1 MKRLRRYRPLLLLA
15 LIGPGIITSAA
26 DNDAGGIITYT
37 QAGAKYRYDLLWVIV
52 LITFA
57 LAMIQEMC
65 ARMGVVT
72 QKGLGELIR
81 ENFGVKWT
89 MFALGTLLL
98 ANLATTVAE
107 FAGLAASLEIFG
119 VSRFITVPVAAIG
132 IWFLIVKG
140 SFKIVERVFLC
151 LSALYI
157 TYVISGLMS
166 HANWTTV
173 LHDTY
178 SPTLHMDPNFMFLAI
193 AVIGTTIAPW
203 MQFFIQATVV
213 DKGVRVENY
222 AYQKWDVYIGS
233 FLTDIVSFFIIV
245 AAGTIIYPTL
255 VHHPALLKQGI
266 TEPAQ
271 AAAALKPVAHGY
283 ARALF
288 AIGLFNASLLAAAV
302 LPLSTAYTYC
312 EAFGWEIG
320 ISRKFK
326 EAPLFYGIYT
336 FCIVFGVTVVL
347 FARQLIEVM
356 INAQAVNGILLPV
369 IIIFMLKL
377 INRPEIMG
385 KHTNSRVYNIVVW
398 SMCIALIVMT
408 IAWVVGLVFG
418 RFFGIHV

>member
-1 MKRLRRYRPLLLLA
+1 MRRLRRYRPLLILA

-37 QAGAKYRYDLLWVIV
+37 QAGAKYCYDLLWVIV

-72 QKGLGELIR
+72 QKGLAELIR

-89 MFALGTLLL
+89 LFALGALLV

-119 VSRFITVPVAAIG
+119 LTRYITIPIAAVG
-132 IWFLIVKG
+132 IWFLVVKG
-140 SFKIVERVFLC
+140 SFKVVERVFLA
-151 LSALYI
+151 LSAIYI

-166 HANWTTV
+166 NADWTKV
-173 LHDTY
+173 LHDTVA
-178 SPTLHMDPNFMFLAI
+178 PTFHADPDFMFLAI

-203 MQFFIQATVV
+203 MQFFLQASVV

-222 AYQKWDVYIGS
+222 VYQKWDVYVGS
-233 FLTDIVSFFIIV
+233 FLTDVVSFFIIV
-245 AAGTIIYPTL
+245 AAGTIIYPEL
-255 VHHPALLKQGI
+255 VHHPALLQAGI

-283 ARALF
+283 ARILF

-302 LPLSTAYTYC
+302 LPLSTAYTYS

-326 EAPLFYGIYT
+326 EAPIFYGIYT
-336 FCIVFGVTVVL
+336 FCILFGAMVVL
-347 FARQLIEVM
+347 FAGRELVALM
-356 INAQAVNGILLPV
+356 IRAQAVNGILLPV
-369 IIIFMLKL
+369 ILIFMLKL
-377 INRPEIMG
+377 INRKEIMG
-385 KHTNSRVYNIVVW
+385 RFTNSRVYNIVVW
-398 SMCIALIVMT
+398 AMAIVLIAMTAGWLI
-408 IAWVVGLVFG
+408 GLALGFG
-418 RFFGIHV
+418 